1 MNEDYS
7 IFKRFSVLEE
17 AEEVYKLLKENN
29 IDTIIGDNVPSVD
42 SNFGANP
49 LNNEIEIR
57 ISQSDFKKAS
67 KILEEQVEGLIDN
80 IDSDYYLLSFTDDE
94 LYDVLLKSDEW
105 SEFDY
110 SLSKKILKERGKP
123 IDDELLK
130 SLKLKRLKEL
140 AKPEGKQKPWIIA
153 GYIFAVL
160 GGALG
165 LIIGYFL
172 WTSKKTL
179 PNGQKVYSYYPK
191 DRRHGKYIFYLSLII
206 YPIGFLMK
214 FLSKII

>member
-1 MNEDYS
+1 MSENYS
-7 IFKRFSVLEE
+7 IFKKFSVLEQAKDVE
-17 AEEVYKLLKENN
+17 QLLRDNN
-29 IDTIIGDNVPSVD
+29 IDTIIADNVPSVD

-57 ISQSDFKKAS
+57 IKQSDFDKAS
-67 KILEEQVEGLIDN
+67 KILESQVENLIN
-80 IDSDYYLLSFTDDE
+80 TIDDDYYLLSFTDDE
-94 LYDVLLKSDEW
+94 LYDILLKSDEW

-110 SLSKKILKERGKP
+110 SLSKKLLKERGKS

-140 AKPEGKQKPWIIA
+140 AKPEGNQNSWIIA
-153 GYIFAVL
+153 GYIFAIL
-160 GGALG
+160 GGFLG

-191 DRRHGKYIFYLSLII
+191 DRKHGKYIFYISLII
-206 YPIGFLMK
+206 YPVGFLIK
-214 FLSKII
+214 FLSQIL

>member
-1 MNEDYS
+1 MKDNYS
-7 IFKRFSVLEE
+7 IFKKFAVLEQAKE
-17 AEEVYKLLKENN
+17 LEKLLQNNN
-29 IDTIIGDNVPSVD
+29 IDTIIADNVPSVD

-57 ISQSDFKKAS
+57 IKQSDFKKAS
-67 KILEEQVEGLIDN
+67 EILNAHVETIIDN
-80 IDSDYYLLSFTDDE
+80 IDEDYYLNSFTDDE
-94 LYDVLLKSDEW
+94 LYDILLKSDEW

-110 SLSKKILKERGKP
+110 NLSKKLLKERGKP
-123 IDDELLK
+123 VDNGLLK

-140 AKPEGKQKPWIIA
+140 AKPDGNQKGWIIA
-153 GYIFAVL
+153 GYIFAFL
-160 GGALG
+160 GGFLG

-191 DRRHGKYIFYLSLII
+191 DRKNGKYIFYISLII
-206 YPIGFLMK
+206 FPISFLIK
-214 FLSKII
+214 ILGKII